1 MSSEPPISS
10 DKAVPRAGVIG
21 WPVAHSRSPKLHGYW
36 LKHYGLEGRY
46 DRLPVPP
53 EGLSEFMA
61 ALRAGWAEGFRGVN
75 VTIPHKEAV
84 MPFLDEIDPGAR
96 RIGAVNTITLRPDG
110 SLHGRNTDAFG
121 FIENL
126 KSGAPSWQPKAAPA
140 VVLGAGGS
148 ARAICIALLD
158 EGVPGITL
166 VNRSVDRA
174 EALAEAIGGPISVAN
189 WAAAPLALE
198 GAGLLVNTTSLGM
211 AGQPPLE
218 LDLAPLPA
226 SAVVNDIVYVPL
238 ETGLLAQARGRSLA
252 TVDGL
257 GMLLHQG
264 RPGFESWFGVAPE
277 VTPGLRAAVLTD

>member
-1 MSSEPPISS
+1 MSE
-10 DKAVPRAGVIG
+10 DKIIPRAGVIG

-36 LKHYGLEGRY
+36 LQQYGIAGRY

-53 EGLSEFMA
+53 EGVGDFIT
-61 ALRAGWAEGFRGVN
+61 ALRAGAAEGFRGVN

-84 MPFLDEIDPGAR
+84 MPYMDEIDPRAK
-96 RIGAVNTITLRPDG
+96 RIGAVNTITIKPDG
-110 SLHGRNTDAFG
+110 SLHGQNTDAFG
-121 FIENL
+121 FLENL
-126 KSGAPSWQPKAAPA
+126 KSGAPDWRPEAAPA

-148 ARAICIALLD
+148 ARAICVALL
-158 EGVPGITL
+158 EAGIPGITL

-174 EALAEAIGGPISVAN
+174 EALAEALSDFGGGPISVAS

-211 AGQPPLE
+211 GGQPPLE
-218 LDLAPLPA
+218 LELDSLPG

-238 ETGLLAQARGRSLA
+238 QTELLRRARERGNVA
-252 TVDGL
+252 VDGL

-264 RPGFESWFGVAPE
+264 RPGFAAWFGPWPE
-277 VTPGLRAAVLTD
+277 VTDGLREAVLAD

>member
-1 MSSEPPISS
+1 MSVEPVI
-10 DKAVPRAGVIG
+10 PRAGVIG

-36 LKHYGLEGRY
+36 LKQYGLQGRY

-53 EGLSEFMA
+53 EGLAEFIA

-126 KSGAPSWQPKAAPA
+126 KSGAPGWKPRAAPA

-174 EALAEAIGGPISVAN
+174 EALADSLSQLGGGPVSVAN

-211 AGQPPLE
+211 AGQPALD

-226 SAVVNDIVYVPL
+226 TAVVNDIVYVPL
-238 ETGLLAQARGRSLA
+238 ETGLLAQARERGHV

-277 VTPGLRAAVLTD
+277 VTPGLREAVLAD